1 MTESMWRSYHPGG
14 QLLGGRTNRPQMMI
28 VRVRTIPLRIIRA
41 RKELNNEAGHT
52 LTFLEKVTISY
63 TTLYQTRVQF
73 ASNMGE
79 TLCV

>member
-1 MTESMWRSYHPGG
+1 
-14 QLLGGRTNRPQMMI
+14 MI